1 MTEPSISGTNQ
12 PRLTN
17 FIFILILF
25 INIVGIRVSDFASL
39 YYDDVDNPELGIALI
54 YADNPEWGQWE
65 YQVRFKMSL
74 NPIPVLCYQIDSHY
88 RCIYV
93 SSRVCSYQANG

>member
-1 MTEPSISGTNQ
+1 M
-12 PRLTN
+12 
-17 FIFILILF
+17 
-25 INIVGIRVSDFASL
+25 SDFASL

-74 NPIPVLCYQIDSHY
+74 NPIPVRCYQIDSHF